1 VPAGLSV
8 PEAALV
14 VGIVLVWASLY
25 PVGKLT
31 FSEITPSQLTF
42 ARAALTFPVLLG
54 AGMIVGGVTLANIN
68 RR

>member
-14 VGIVLVWASLY
+14 VGTVLVWASLY
-25 PVGKLT
+25 PVWKLP
-31 FSEITPSQLTF
+31 FSEITPSQLTSVC
-42 ARAALTFPVLLG
+42 AALTLPVLLG